1 MDLEKKSSKVIDFEE
16 EDAEELSLEEALAAT
31 EFAAKNDKSRREDFG
46 RNKIM

>member
-1 MDLEKKSSKVIDFEE
+1 MDFEKRVSKIINFDE

-31 EFAAKNDKSRREDFG
+31 EFAAKNDRRREEFG